1 MPRTSSRL
9 VEKTG
14 IRLRPDVI
22 ARSSTAPT
30 VEEASTATTS
40 GRGRITSRTIVSPNS
55 MIEEMRAR
63 SSLSSTSSA
72 TATSARARISDSV
85 TSGSRSAAL
94 SPGVTRRESP
104 MSRPDTSRTGGKRM
118 TAVTNGAANS
128 AARSAWRTAQCFG
141 TASAATKITTTS
153 KTVATGDAERTEQA
167 RGLHADERR
176 RDELADQHQ
185 QEDRREEH
193 LGVLDQTA
201 ERARPVAPL
210 LLEGLGALPA
220 TSARARSRR
229 ARASTPRRAAR

>member
-63 SSLSSTSSA
+63 SSLSSTSSS
-72 TATSARARISDSV
+72 TATSARARSLGLGDV
-85 TSGSRSAAL
+85 RLEVGRVV
-94 SPGVTRRESP
+94 PGRDEAREPDEQARHQPDRREADDRGHERRGEQRGAVRVADGP
-104 MSRPDTSRTGGKRM
+104 VLRDRLGGDEDHHDLEDGRD
-118 TAVTNGAANS
+118 
-128 AARSAWRTAQCFG
+128 R
-141 TASAATKITTTS
+141 
-153 KTVATGDAERTEQA
+153 DAERTEQA

-176 RDELADQHQ
+176 RDELAD
-185 QEDRREEH
+185 
-193 LGVLDQTA
+193 
-201 ERARPVAPL
+201 
-210 LLEGLGALPA
+210 
-220 TSARARSRR
+220 R
-229 ARASTPRRAAR
+229 ARAGGPARGTPRGSRPDG